1 MKNKIM
7 NRIIIGNGKSKF
19 EKVED
24 DKVII
29 DIKEDVN
36 LYIDSKYNN
45 YVINVDCC
53 KVNILLIR
61 EKSNNIDIKLNINK
75 SFVSFNNISY
85 LSSNLKLEANLNSKE
100 SKILINNSVISSKK
114 VCYDVLVNHNY
125 ANTISDIYN
134 NGVTKDDGSIIFNVV
149 SKVPKKSIKSIVNQ
163 DSKIITLNDISE
175 SKINPIL
182 LIDEYDSEAKHSA
195 FIGNFKTSELF
206 YMQSRGLSKKEASN
220 LLIRGM
226 LIGTLDLCF
235 DEKEKLKDK
244 LNTNWR

>member
-1 MKNKIM
+1 M
-7 NRIIIGNGKSKF
+7 
-19 EKVED
+19 
-24 DKVII
+24 
-29 DIKEDVN
+29 
-36 LYIDSKYNN
+36 
-45 YVINVDCC
+45 
-53 KVNILLIR
+53 
-61 EKSNNIDIKLNINK
+61 
-75 SFVSFNNISY
+75 
-85 LSSNLKLEANLNSKE
+85 
-100 SKILINNSVISSKK
+100 
-114 VCYDVLVNHNY
+114 LVNHNY

-149 SKVPKKSIKSIVNQ
+149 SKVPKKSIKSVVNQ

-206 YMQSRGLSKKEASN
+206 YLQSRGLSKKEASN